1 MTNKLSRRNF
11 LSTAAA
17 APAVPGFFL
26 TTAAAAPPAPEV
38 LTSTR
43 IVTFLPPPK
52 RVRIATIRTS
62 FAAPAT
68 MFSAA
73 DIQHIES
80 QGRDVKMTVPESME
94 ELNALLPE
102 VDVVIGA
109 INAEMLAKA
118 KNLKWM
124 QHTEAG
130 MERALFP
137 ELVKSPVVVTN
148 MARMFAP
155 AISETA
161 IGMLLA
167 LTRGLNN
174 YFIPE
179 FPQRKFFP
187 RRQIREA
194 RDVLVEVDGM
204 TMGVAGMGGIGSAT
218 ARRAH
223 YGFNMRILG
232 TDAKPMVKPIFV
244 DTLREPEWLMEM
256 VPQVDVLVNAVP
268 ATKETKEM
276 FNESV
281 FRAMKKTAYFLSL
294 SRGANVD
301 QEALVRALKEGRI
314 AGAGLDV
321 VTPEPLPPESS
332 LWDCPNTILTCH
344 TSGFSAQRRVRQMGM
359 IVENVRRYANG
370 LPLMNV
376 VDKELGY

>member
-1 MTNKLSRRNF
+1 MANMLSRRNF

-43 IVTFLPPPK
+43 IVTFLPAPE
-52 RVRIATIRTS
+52 RVRIATVRTS

-68 MFSAA
+68 MFSPA
-73 DIQHIES
+73 DIQQIES
-80 QGRDVKMTVPESME
+80 QGKDVKMTVPESMDE
-94 ELNALLPE
+94 MNALLPE

-109 INAEMLAKA
+109 VNAEMLARA

-130 MERALFP
+130 VERVLFP

-167 LTRGLNN
+167 LTRGLNK
-174 YFIPE
+174 YFIPN
-179 FPQRKFFP
+179 FPQRKFT
-187 RRQIREA
+187 RG
-194 RDVLVEVDGM
+194 RDVFQEGGFVEVDGM

-223 YGFNMRILG
+223 YGFNMRILA
-232 TDAKPMVKPIFV
+232 TDAKPMVKPMFV

-268 ATKETKEM
+268 ATQETKQM

-301 QEALVRALKEGRI
+301 QEALVRALKEGWI
-314 AGAGLDV
+314 EGAGLDV